1 MIFLINLNS
10 PSWINGLDG
19 DGMIFEAVSIFP
31 QIQDDMH
38 KSGSNGL
45 WIIEVLTARGSN
57 SKGRFAL
64 FSCLASCFQIK
75 LWHSFHWSETT
86 HGIFQLLTEEAS
98 VKLGDWNS
106 RFWNLKVWFTKA
118 AGDKKTGTF
127 CAKQSTSPRGYL
139 QRSDMMRSILSS
151 PRSWNVWY
159 LLCNNK
165 SKCTRCLNDDWI
177 YIQIQI
183 KTWFMTHT
191 CCTTLHS
198 QISAIDE
205 QKLMD
210 MQRYSMYFEE
220 VWSRHV
226 CSPDM

>member
-1 MIFLINLNS
+1 
-10 PSWINGLDG
+10 
-19 DGMIFEAVSIFP
+19 MIFEALSIFR

-45 WIIEVLTARGSN
+45 GIIEVLTARGSN

-64 FSCLASCFQIK
+64 FSCLVFWSGWGLASCFQIK

-86 HGIFQLLTEEAS
+86 HGIFQLLAEEAS

-151 PRSWNVWY
+151 PRSWNVWH
-159 LLCNNK
+159 LHCNNK
-165 SKCTRCLNDDWI
+165 S
-177 YIQIQI
+177 
-183 KTWFMTHT
+183 
-191 CCTTLHS
+191 
-198 QISAIDE
+198 
-205 QKLMD
+205 
-210 MQRYSMYFEE
+210 
-220 VWSRHV
+220 
-226 CSPDM
+226 